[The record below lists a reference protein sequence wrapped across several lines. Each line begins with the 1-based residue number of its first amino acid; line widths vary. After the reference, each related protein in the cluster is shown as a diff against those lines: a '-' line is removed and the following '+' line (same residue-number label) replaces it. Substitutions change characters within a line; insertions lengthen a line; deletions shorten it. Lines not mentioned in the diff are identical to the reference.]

1 MAHDHS
7 HHNHSHG
14 HDHSHGHAGHSHA
27 PDSFGWAFAI
37 GAALNT
43 AFVIAELIFGYAA
56 NSLALISD
64 AVHNLSD
71 VIALLLAWGAAWLSQ
86 KQPTQRH
93 TYGYRRASILAAL
106 FNAGLLLVAVGGI
119 VVEAVNR
126 LYSPAPVA
134 GWTVVVVAA
143 LGVAINGG
151 TALLFLRGRHGDL
164 NIRGVYLHMVADAGV
179 SLGVVVAA
187 GVIMLTG
194 WLWLDPAISLVI
206 AAVVFWSGWGLA
218 RDSVNLALDGV
229 PRSIE
234 LTEVRDYLGGLEG
247 VSEVHDL
254 HVWAMS
260 TNETALTAHLVRPG
274 GTDDAFLHGVC
285 EELSNRF
292 NIHHATLQIEAVA
305 ESASWRRPSGCRKCR
320 MGGIAVGTLIAE
332 RPPHRTVRAQLRHTA
347 PTSGV

>member
-1 MAHDHS
+1 MAH
-7 HHNHSHG
+7 NHAHT

-27 PDSFGWAFAI
+27 PDNFGWAFAI

-71 VIALLLAWGAAWLSQ
+71 VIALLLAWGAAWLAQ

-126 LYSPAPVA
+126 LFAPAPVA
-134 GWTVVVVAA
+134 GWTVVMVAA
-143 LGVAINGG
+143 LGVAINGF
-151 TALLFLRGRHGDL
+151 TALLFMRGRHGDL
-164 NIRGVYLHMVADAGV
+164 NIRGAYLHMVADAGV

-187 GVIMLTG
+187 LIIMLTG
-194 WLWLDPAISLVI
+194 WLWLDPAISLAI

-234 LTEVRDYLGGLEG
+234 LVRVRDYLAGLEG
-247 VSEVHDL
+247 VAEVHDL
-254 HVWAMS
+254 HIWAMS

-274 GTDDAFLHGVC
+274 GSDDAFLHGVC
-285 EELSNRF
+285 EELSRRF
-292 NIHHATLQIEAVA
+292 NIHHATLQIEAGA
-305 ESASWRRPSGCRKCR
+305 EACKLAP
-320 MGGIAVGTLIAE
+320 AE
-332 RPPHRTVRAQLRHTA
+332 RV
-347 PTSGV
+347 

>member
-1 MAHDHS
+1 MAHDHA
-7 HHNHSHG
+7 HHNHAHT

-27 PDSFGWAFAI
+27 PDNFGWAFAI

-71 VIALLLAWGAAWLSQ
+71 VIALLLAWGAAWLAQ

-126 LYSPAPVA
+126 LFAPAPVA
-134 GWTVVVVAA
+134 GWTVVMVAA
-143 LGVAINGG
+143 LGVAINGF
-151 TALLFLRGRHGDL
+151 TALLFMRGRHGDL
-164 NIRGVYLHMVADAGV
+164 NIRGAYLHMVADAGV

-187 GVIMLTG
+187 LIIMLTG
-194 WLWLDPAISLVI
+194 WLWLDPAISLAI

-234 LTEVRDYLGGLEG
+234 LVRVRDYLAGLEG
-247 VSEVHDL
+247 VAEVHDL
-254 HVWAMS
+254 HIWAMS

-274 GTDDAFLHGVC
+274 GSDDAFLHGVC
-285 EELSNRF
+285 EELSRRF
-292 NIHHATLQIEAVA
+292 NIHHATLQIEAGA
-305 ESASWRRPSGCRKCR
+305 EACKLAP
-320 MGGIAVGTLIAE
+320 AE
-332 RPPHRTVRAQLRHTA
+332 RV
-347 PTSGV
+347 

>member
-1 MAHDHS
+1 MAHDHPTTPIPTGMIIPMVTPATATRRTIS
-7 HHNHSHG
+7 
-14 HDHSHGHAGHSHA
+14 AA
-27 PDSFGWAFAI
+27 AFAI

-119 VVEAVNR
+119 AVEAVNR

-143 LGVAINGG
+143 FGVAINGF
-151 TALLFLRGRHGDL
+151 TALLFMRGRHGDL
-164 NIRGVYLHMVADAGV
+164 NIRGAYLHMAADAGV

-187 GVIMLTG
+187 LIIMLTG

-206 AAVVFWSGWGLA
+206 AAVVFWSGWGLGA
-218 RDSVNLALDGV
+218 RQRQSRA
-229 PRSIE
+229 RW
-234 LTEVRDYLGGLEG
+234 RAAR
-247 VSEVHDL
+247 HR
-254 HVWAMS
+254 A
-260 TNETALTAHLVRPG
+260 
-274 GTDDAFLHGVC
+274 C
-285 EELSNRF
+285 
-292 NIHHATLQIEAVA
+292 
-305 ESASWRRPSGCRKCR
+305 ESAGLPRRAGGC
-320 MGGIAVGTLIAE
+320 
-332 RPPHRTVRAQLRHTA
+332 H
-347 PTSGV
+347 

>member
-1 MAHDHS
+1 MAYDH
-7 HHNHSHG
+7 HHHEHSDAHG
-14 HDHSHGHAGHSHA
+14 RSHGHAGHSHA
-27 PDSFGWAFAI
+27 PNSFGAAFAI

-71 VIALLLAWGAAWLSQ
+71 VIALLLAWGAAWLAQ

-126 LYSPAPVA
+126 LTAPEPVA
-134 GWTVVVVAA
+134 GWTVVAVAT

-151 TALLFLRGRHGDL
+151 TALLFMRGRHGDL
-164 NIRGVYLHMVADAGV
+164 NIRGAYLHMAADAGV

-187 GVIMLTG
+187 LIIMLTG

-229 PRSIE
+229 PRGIE
-234 LTEVRDYLGGLEG
+234 LAEVRNYLAGLEG
-247 VSEVHDL
+247 VTGVHDL

-260 TNETALTAHLVRPG
+260 TSETALTAHLVRPG
-274 GTDDAFLHGVC
+274 GSDDAFLHKVC
-285 EELSNRF
+285 EELSRRF
-292 NIHHATLQIEAVA
+292 GIDHPTLQIEM
-305 ESASWRRPSGCRKCR
+305 SGEAC
-320 MGGIAVGTLIAE
+320 TLAPAE
-332 RPPHRTVRAQLRHTA
+332 RV
-347 PTSGV
+347 